1 MNRSRRQKPYWTGCA
16 IESSVAI
23 GALLCGPTV
32 IADAGLAAAAITNNA
47 LASIADLQ
55 TILSILQL
63 GCPLPRL
70 QDIRSYLT
78 KR

>member
-1 MNRSRRQKPYWTGCA
+1 MHWPYWTGCA
-16 IESSVAI
+16 SESSVAI

-47 LASIADLQ
+47 PATIADLQ

-63 GCPLPRL
+63 ECPLPRL
-70 QDIRSYLT
+70 QGIRSYLT

>member
-1 MNRSRRQKPYWTGCA
+1 
-16 IESSVAI
+16 
-23 GALLCGPTV
+23 LLCGPTV
-32 IADAGLAAAAITNNA
+32 IADAGLTAAAITNNA
-47 LASIADLQ
+47 PATIADLQ